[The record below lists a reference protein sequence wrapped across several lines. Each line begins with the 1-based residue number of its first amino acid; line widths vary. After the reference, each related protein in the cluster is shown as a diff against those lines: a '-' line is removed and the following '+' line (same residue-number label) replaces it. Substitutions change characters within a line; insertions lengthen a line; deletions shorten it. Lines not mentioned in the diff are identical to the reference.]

1 MFSRCYKNKVQEKE
15 SIATYIN
22 DMKNLDHTLEL
33 MIKRVQQDIVR
44 ITKDQ
49 KPTKHLARR
58 RIMYKKHIQ
67 NIENRR
73 SNVLAR
79 ILQLENLHL
88 NELQVRSLQ
97 SIAAAHKNSSL
108 NADDVES
115 LIDKL
120 DSFKEDFDEVNNML
134 TQDLTFDDEDIEE
147 EELLKELENCIM
159 EKETVN
165 EKNKEEIV
173 ELVFPEIPK
182 ENKTD
187 VWRRKFNQKIRTVD
201 I

>member
-1 MFSRCYKNKVQEKE
+1 MFKNCYRRKVQEKE

-33 MIKRVQQDIVR
+33 MIKRVQQDIIR
-44 ITKDQ
+44 ITKHQ
-49 KPTKHLARR
+49 KPTKHIARR
-58 RIMYKKHIQ
+58 RLMYKKHIQ

-97 SIAAAHKNSSL
+97 SITKAHKNSSL
-108 NADDVES
+108 DAEDVES

-120 DSFKEDFDEVNNML
+120 DSFKEDFDEVNTLL
-134 TQDLTFDDEDIEE
+134 TQDLVFDDNDIDEE
-147 EELLKELENCIM
+147 ALLKELDRENISQ
-159 EKETVN
+159 N
-165 EKNKEEIV
+165 
-173 ELVFPEIPK
+173 
-182 ENKTD
+182 ENKLLPIN
-187 VWRRKFNQKIRTVD
+187 RGLR
-201 I
+201 